1 MKTSSISKN
10 PLGKIG
16 WGEESYLPLFKSLA
30 HAFAD
35 PQPGLPTYKPIYE
48 GRNLILQL
56 AVVSVVA
63 KMRASA
69 DFDLKV

>member
-1 MKTSSISKN
+1 MHENLFHPEKPFGEN
-10 PLGKIG
+10 RMGRGK
-16 WGEESYLPLFKSLA
+16 LPSTLA
-30 HAFAD
+30 HAFAG
-35 PQPGLPTYKPIYE
+35 PQPGLSTYKPIYE
-48 GRNLILQL
+48 GRNLILKL